1 MLLNFLHSYISENL
15 PTKYTLLRCQGRGF
29 STFLGNSQLIIQL
42 PTYCDFKLPVGF
54 CLADRNEPGSQ
65 NRLSFLNFCIDWDSI
80 RTPRVTFPVC
90 TTEPGRAVGNHPHIG
105 SPIERQCNLL
115 KQRIKTIGWCRWKN
129 HLIWNVFQHL
139 AYIFEQF

>member
-1 MLLNFLHSYISENL
+1 L
-15 PTKYTLLRCQGRGF
+15 PRKNF

-54 CLADRNEPGSQ
+54 YLADRNEQGSQ

-90 TTEPGRAVGNHPHIG
+90 TTEPGRAVGNHHHIG

-115 KQRIKTIGWCRWKN
+115 KQGIETMLVPLKKN
-129 HLIWNVFQHL
+129 HLIENLFH
-139 AYIFEQF
+139 YSIKIFEQFYD

>member
-1 MLLNFLHSYISENL
+1 M
-15 PTKYTLLRCQGRGF
+15 PRKDF

-42 PTYCDFKLPVGF
+42 PTYCDSKLPVGF
-54 CLADRNEPGSQ
+54 CLADRNEQGSQ

-90 TTEPGRAVGNHPHIG
+90 TTEPGRAVGNHHHIG

-115 KQRIKTIGWCRWKN
+115 KQVIETMLVYLKN
-129 HLIWNVFQHL
+129 YLIENLFHYSVK
-139 AYIFEQF
+139 IFEQFYD